1 MSLNGYAWV
10 EGNAVNRTDPS
21 GWNPIAPPVPMPYD
35 QLVRWLA
42 GGAAAA
48 AALCTGPQAAA
59 CAALAGAALLAAGSA
74 TVLYAALV
82 NSNWDAYRA
91 YERVIAEAN
100 AGLHPYPPEITATPG
115 APAQPGYYP
124 GERLNEDP
132 FAGPAIYVRP
142 DPQPAPNPPPTPTP
156 STLTDPF
163 FLPYDTCTPTPR
175 PKRCDP
181 VRVDEWKSRFRQIA
195 VDPQRAP
202 AYAYQFRVA
211 GPVEYMVDY
220 NGVRA
225 RADGIR
231 SSDCSLLDAKHVLN
245 ARRSA
250 YVPGTMPDRESYV
263 NGVRT
268 QTLELISRYAAL
280 IIDPT
285 SPVTQLEL
293 ITNRQ
298 EALPYL
304 QQLMGATPGRVSL
317 IP

>member
-1 MSLNGYAWV
+1 
-10 EGNAVNRTDPS
+10 
-21 GWNPIAPPVPMPYD
+21 MPYD
-35 QLVRWLA
+35 QLARWLA

-74 TVLYAALV
+74 AVLYAALV

-115 APAQPGYYP
+115 APATAVPDV
-124 GERLNEDP
+124 RLDEDP
-132 FAGPAIYVRP
+132 FAGRVIYRNTQLARTSTPEAESEPEP
-142 DPQPAPNPPPTPTP
+142 DPTP
-156 STLTDPF
+156 SPVRIPI
-163 FLPYDTCTPTPR
+163 PYGTCTPTPR

-250 YVPGTMPDRESYV
+250 YVPGTMPDRESFV

-268 QTLELISRYAAL
+268 QTLDLVSRYDALIS
-280 IIDPT
+280 DPM

-298 EALPYL
+298 EAVPYL
-304 QQLMGATPGRVSL
+304 QQLMGATPGRVAL